1 MYFISHVGGHKYSAN
16 VMVYRR
22 STSNSISSSP
32 KSVTENGNGALDED
46 INNNGGGADAP
57 ENGVD
62 GGQGKREEGFGEG
75 SQCIWLA
82 RVRPEDCEGIVK
94 HTVLKGKVVKPDR
107 QLRGGFDRGRGL
119 VSW

>member
-1 MYFISHVGGHKYSAN
+1 MYFISHVGGHKFSAN

-22 STSNSISSSP
+22 LEKAVESNG
-32 KSVTENGNGALDED
+32 KMLEED
-46 INNNGGGADAP
+46 ANKDGGG
-57 ENGVD
+57 
-62 GGQGKREEGFGEG
+62 EEGAIEAKKVGEEWGEG

-94 HTVLKGKVVKPDR
+94 YTVLKGKVVKPER
-107 QLRGGFDRGRGL
+107 QLRGGFDRQRGL

>member
-1 MYFISHVGGHKYSAN
+1 MYFISHVGGHKFAAN

-22 STSNSISSSP
+22 AA
-32 KSVTENGNGALDED
+32 VDEGELDED
-46 INNNGGGADAP
+46 ANKDD
-57 ENGVD
+57 GVVRR
-62 GGQGKREEGFGEG
+62 GREEWGEG

-94 HTVLKGKVVKPDR
+94 HTVLKGKVIKPDR
-107 QLRGGFDRGRGL
+107 QLRGGFDREKGL